1 MFFFSS
7 RRRHTRYWRDWS
19 SDVCSSDL
27 AYPAHAAER
36 RQVAGTDPRARP
48 GAAFP
53 SERFAYGHGSR
64 GAPKHRHAA
73 EVELLHGSGNF
84 RDKLCVSWCERGQ
97 LTMAAFFLWCLLLV
111 FCWPI
116 ALLAVFAYSIL
127 WLVLL
132 PFPRVGNWLPGG
144 FAVLLWPFFLPLRSF

>member
-1 MFFFSS
+1 MVPSNC
-7 RRRHTRYWRDWS
+7 RGPAAR
-19 SDVCSSDL
+19 SDRE

-48 GAAFP
+48 GVAFP

-64 GAPKHRHAA
+64 GASKHCHAA

-84 RDKLCVSWCERGQ
+84 RGKLCVSWCERGQ

-116 ALLAVFAYSIL
+116 ALLAVIAYSFVWVI
-127 WLVLL
+127 
-132 PFPRVGNWLPGG
+132 
-144 FAVLLWPFFLPLRSF
+144 

>member
-1 MFFFSS
+1 MVPSNC
-7 RRRHTRYWRDWS
+7 RGHAAG
-19 SDVCSSDL
+19 SDRE

-36 RQVAGTDPRARP
+36 RQVAGTDPRARS

-53 SERFAYGHGSR
+53 SERFAHGHGSR
-64 GAPKHRHAA
+64 GAPKHRQAA

-84 RDKLCVSWCERGQ
+84 RDKLYVSWCERGQ

-116 ALLAVFAYSIL
+116 ALLALIAYPFV
-127 WLVLL
+127 WLILL
-132 PFPRVGNWLPGG
+132 PFG
-144 FAVLLWPFFLPLRSF
+144 FGEIVVHGVLPLLRPLFSLRVRIWTGR